1 MSLSKKSHHPENDEN
16 AVQELFHST
25 YELTNKCVQC
35 GYCLPVCPTYDS
47 MGKESASPRG
57 RINLVRLASEGKI
70 NIQENLKDPID
81 LCLGCR
87 ACEVACPVGVPYG
100 HILEFAKQAI
110 EESQKEKERDVLGDR
125 IKRLSLM
132 KLFPYP
138 GRLRAIGNLVW
149 LYQKSGVAK
158 IVRKTKAINRISEPL
173 ANFESVLPTL
183 EAPGKRYKWGT
194 VIPAKGQKKSRVAF
208 FAGCVMDALMYRTN
222 RLTIELLTSVG
233 CEVVI
238 PQSQTCCGAL
248 HAHQGLLEQAK
259 AMAKANIEAFEK
271 SGADFY
277 VNNAGGCG
285 SILREYDHLLME
297 DQHWKERAA
306 QFVKRSRDISEIL
319 MQYGPLPYKK
329 EWRGVITYQ
338 DSCHLRN
345 VQGVYDQPRRLLR
358 SVPGA
363 DFVELED
370 SVSCC
375 GSGGIYNIL
384 NYAESMKILDK
395 KMEKVKA
402 TGATTVV
409 TANPGCL
416 LQMRIGVERL
426 GLSQHV
432 QAVHIVDVL
441 AEACGLE

>member
-1 MSLSKKSHHPENDEN
+1 MSLSQKSHQPESNGN
-16 AVQELFHST
+16 PVQQLFHST
-25 YELTNKCVQC
+25 YALTNKCVQC

-70 NIQENLKDPID
+70 DIQENLKNPID

-87 ACEVACPVGVPYG
+87 ACEVACPVNVPYG

-110 EESQKEKERDVLGDR
+110 EESQKEKERAVFGER
-125 IKRLSLM
+125 MKRLSLM

-138 GRLRAIGNLVW
+138 ERLRAIGNLVW

-158 IVRKTKAINRISEPL
+158 FVRKTKVIHRISEPF
-173 ANFESVLPTL
+173 ANLENVLPSL
-183 EAPGKRYKWGT
+183 ESPGKRYKWGT
-194 VIPAKGQKKSRVAF
+194 VISAKGQKKSRVAF

-233 CEVVI
+233 CEVVM
-238 PQSQTCCGAL
+238 PQNQTCCGAL

-259 AMAKANIEAFEK
+259 ALAKANIEAFEK
-271 SGADFY
+271 SEADFY

-285 SILREYDHLLME
+285 AILREYDHLLME

-306 QFVKRSRDISEIL
+306 RFVNRSRDISEIL
-319 MQYGPLPYKK
+319 MQYGPLSYRK
-329 EWRGVITYQ
+329 ERRGVLIYQ
-338 DSCHLRN
+338 DSCHLRY
-345 VQGVYDQPRRLLR
+345 VQGVYDEPRHLLR
-358 SVPGA
+358 SIPGA
-363 DFVELED
+363 DVVEWED
-370 SVSCC
+370 SGSCC
-375 GSGGIYNIL
+375 GSGGIYNML
-384 NYAESMKILDK
+384 NYEESIKILDK

-402 TGATTVV
+402 MGATTIV

-416 LQMRIGVERL
+416 LQMRLGAERL
-426 GLSQHV
+426 GLSNHM

-441 AEACGLE
+441 AEACGFE